1 MRISPGG
8 DPLPLIRHLNHIT
21 CNETGQAALVKMDA
35 RTGDVLWRYPLGA
48 SVRNSIAIEGG
59 KVLAQ
64 DMHRQLYA
72 VDAETGTVSWKKD
85 LEIGVVPP
93 LNDGLVA
100 SQGVVYAGTGKML
113 WASYIGNRPSTVET
127 SPLVAGGIV
136 YVGAS
141 DGVIY
146 ALDAAK
152 GDTHVETCDRGARV
166 RVDGCFGQLPV
177 CGRLF
182 GKRVWICL

>member
-1 MRISPGG
+1 M
-8 DPLPLIRHLNHIT
+8 
-21 CNETGQAALVKMDA
+21 KMDA
-35 RTGDVLWRYPLGA
+35 RTGEVLWRCPLGA
-48 SVRNSIAIEGG
+48 SVRNSIAIERG

-64 DMHRQLYA
+64 DVHGQLYA

-152 GDTHVETCDRGARV
+152 GTLLWKHATGV
-166 RVDGCFGQLPV
+166 PV
-177 CGRLF
+177 FASMAVSGN
-182 GKRVWICL
+182 CLYAADFSGNVYGFACE

>member
-1 MRISPGG
+1 MRRCATA
-8 DPLPLIRHLNHIT
+8 LPLRGERCWHRT
-21 CNETGQAALVKMDA
+21 CTD
-35 RTGDVLWRYPLGA
+35 
-48 SVRNSIAIEGG
+48 S
-59 KVLAQ
+59 
-64 DMHRQLYA
+64 LYA

-152 GDTHVETCDRGARV
+152 GTLLWQHATGV
-166 RVDGCFGQLPV
+166 PV
-177 CGRLF
+177 FASMAVSGN
-182 GKRVWICL
+182 CLYAADFSGNVYGFACE

>member
-1 MRISPGG
+1 M
-8 DPLPLIRHLNHIT
+8 
-21 CNETGQAALVKMDA
+21 
-35 RTGDVLWRYPLGA
+35 
-48 SVRNSIAIEGG
+48 
-59 KVLAQ
+59 
-64 DMHRQLYA
+64 YA

>member
-1 MRISPGG
+1 MWA
-8 DPLPLIRHLNHIT
+8 LPLM
-21 CNETGQAALVKMDA
+21 AAA
-35 RTGDVLWRYPLGA
+35 QYT
-48 SVRNSIAIEGG
+48 G
-59 KVLAQ
+59 KVF
-64 DMHRQLYA
+64 
-72 VDAETGTVSWKKD
+72 VDENHNERWDKGERLMGGVS
-85 LEIGVVPP
+85 P

-100 SQGVVYAGTGKML
+100 SQGVVYPGTGKML

>member
-1 MRISPGG
+1 MWA
-8 DPLPLIRHLNHIT
+8 LPLM
-21 CNETGQAALVKMDA
+21 AAA
-35 RTGDVLWRYPLGA
+35 QYT
-48 SVRNSIAIEGG
+48 G
-59 KVLAQ
+59 KVF
-64 DMHRQLYA
+64 
-72 VDAETGTVSWKKD
+72 VDENHNGRWDKGER
-85 LEIGVVPP
+85 LMGIVPP

-136 YVGAS
+136 YLGAS

-152 GDTHVETCDRGARV
+152 GTLLWKHATGV
-166 RVDGCFGQLPV
+166 PV
-177 CGRLF
+177 FASMAVSGN
-182 GKRVWICL
+182 CLYAADFSGNVYGFACE